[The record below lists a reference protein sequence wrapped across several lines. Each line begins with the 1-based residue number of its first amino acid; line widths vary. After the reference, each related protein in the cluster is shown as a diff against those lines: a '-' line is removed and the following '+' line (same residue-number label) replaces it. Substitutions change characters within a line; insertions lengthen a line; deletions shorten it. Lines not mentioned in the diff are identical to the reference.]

1 MATLTLTEKEP
12 APPKADFGFEIDF
25 QRGVGPASRVFS
37 ATHDFIKACE
47 ALDDEL
53 VQSIDSNIETILVL
67 EDIQAGSIKTWLRN
81 SLAATE
87 DDALKTMDWK
97 PLVGKY
103 LVRAKYAVIR
113 WIDDD
118 SHPRSLPD
126 LRREIQQ
133 IAAETDVRHLPDY
146 APPSPTALVAAV
158 RGFQSV
164 KDRLVPGDKATLLTD
179 EGNLEFN
186 LSVTLPIE
194 DIEALAVARII
205 EIPASEMILPVKKP
219 DYLGDSKWELRF
231 GKRNVSAK
239 LEDAAWLRRFQNR
252 QEDVRPGDAIRCIVK
267 IEHLYG
273 FDNELLTERYTV
285 LEVLEV
291 MVNRFQILELPYD
304 DGIDIQGE
312 PKGDD
317 DDNTPSS
324 P

>member
-1 MATLTLTEKEP
+1 MATLTLTDTLP
-12 APPKADFGFEIDF
+12 DQPRADFGFEIDF
-25 QRGVGPASRVFS
+25 QRGVGPASRVFT

-53 VQSIDSNIETILVL
+53 VKSIDHSIETVLVL
-67 EDIQAGSIKTWLRN
+67 EDIQSGSIKTWLRN
-81 SLAATE
+81 TLAATE
-87 DDALKTMDWK
+87 DDALKTLDWK

-118 SHPRSLPD
+118 SSPRSLPD

-146 APPSPTALVAAV
+146 TAPSPGALVSAV
-158 RGFQSV
+158 RDFQLV
-164 KDRLVPGDKATLLTD
+164 KDRLLPGDRATLLTN

-186 LSVTLPIE
+186 LSVRIDIE
-194 DIEALAVARII
+194 DIEALAVALTIQN
-205 EIPASEMILPVKKP
+205 PPVEMILPVKKP
-219 DYLGDSKWELRF
+219 DYLGDSKWELRH

-239 LEDAAWLRRFQNR
+239 IEDQPWLRRFQKR
-252 QEDVRPGDAIRCIVK
+252 QEDVRPGDALRCVVSV
-267 IEHLYG
+267 EFLYG

-291 MVNRFQILELPYD
+291 LVNRFEILDLPFVE
-304 DGIDIQGE
+304 I
-312 PKGDD
+312 
-317 DDNTPSS
+317 
-324 P
+324 